1 MAKLSKQLPA
11 LSLTVLLVAA
21 VATAATVRPWQ
32 DRAGQAGEASA
43 DGASTVVQP
52 EAQRRT
58 QFDLNHRGNPVSLPT
73 GDSNRIRSHEAP
85 VVANPQR

>member
-11 LSLTVLLVAA
+11 LTLTVLVVAA

-32 DRAGQAGEASA
+32 DRADLSGEASPH
-43 DGASTVVQP
+43 GGSTVIQP
-52 EAQRRT
+52 EAQVRT
-58 QFDLNHRGNPVSLPT
+58 QFDLEHRGNPVALPT